1 MYNHVSFYYRSDQNM
16 HKENIQERV
25 FVDKMRPAMAEYD
38 QILQKDLSFGDL
50 LKEMYGLIEKDK
62 DFYGPYVVA
71 AEILFSE
78 GNSDEAAELLMQAY
92 MAAVTRIADQEGNW
106 PDQLAWE
113 FEENRHIL
121 CIFQEYALLLW
132 ENDYFDEALE
142 LFRRILCMN
151 PSDEQGIRYSMLAL
165 KMNLDI
171 CEWDTPFVTTDEHG
185 CEVGIDE
192 EKMESWFQEN
202 ASQFSD
208 EFQWLLDYYAQDEQ
222 D

>member
-1 MYNHVSFYYRSDQNM
+1 M

-38 QILQKDLSFGDL
+38 QILQKDLSFEEL
-50 LKEMYGLIEKDK
+50 LTAMYALIEKDK

-71 AEILFSE
+71 AEILFSQD
-78 GNSDEAAELLMQAY
+78 NNDEAAELLMQAY
-92 MAAVTRIADQEGNW
+92 MEAVTRISDEDGNW

-121 CIFQEYALLLW
+121 CVLQEYALLLW
-132 ENDYFDEALE
+132 ENDYRDEALE

-185 CEVGIDE
+185 CEVAIDE
-192 EKMESWFQEN
+192 EKMESWFQEH
-202 ASQFSD
+202 APKFGD
-208 EFQWLLDYYAQDEQ
+208 EFQWLLDYYEQDEE
-222 D
+222 